1 MTHDPNG
8 DPNDAMNN
16 DATHHSSDRVDDT
29 IQLLARTAFPRPA
42 APREAMWAAIELRR
56 QEAVKS
62 APLPL
67 GQAPPILVVHRTS
80 YRRRYLSV
88 AAGMAATLVV
98 GVGIG
103 RLSRGTVPSATTATF
118 AAADDASYSTP
129 DTPRRLT
136 MDTHLA
142 RTEVL
147 LTTLRGTRDRNES
160 AAELA
165 NAAQALLGTTRQLLD
180 DPALTDGTTRALL
193 LDLELV
199 LAQVVQDAATRQPD
213 ARRASRDAV
222 IQMNL
227 LPRLRASGSTAQE
240 PVPSE
245 PTRSSSE

>member
-1 MTHDPNG
+1 MTHDT
-8 DPNDAMNN
+8 NDDENT
-16 DATHHSSDRVDDT
+16 DATQNPGDRVDDT
-29 IQLLARTAFPRPA
+29 IQKLARTAFPRPA
-42 APREAMWAAIELRR
+42 APREAMWAAIEQRR
-56 QEAVKS
+56 QEAAQS

-67 GQAPPILVVHRTS
+67 PQSPPTLVVHRTS

-88 AAGMAATLVV
+88 AAGMAATLIV

-103 RLSRGTVPSATTATF
+103 RLSRGTVPAATTVASAT
-118 AAADDASYSTP
+118 ADDASYSTP

-147 LTTLRGTRDRNES
+147 LTTLRSSRDRNES

-222 IQMNL
+222 IRMNL
-227 LPRLRASGSTAQE
+227 LPRLRASGSTAEE
-240 PVPSE
+240 PALSE
-245 PTRSSSE
+245 PSRSSSE

>member
-1 MTHDPNG
+1 MTDDMNDDTPQHPN
-8 DPNDAMNN
+8 
-16 DATHHSSDRVDDT
+16 DRVDDA
-29 IQLLARTAFPRPA
+29 IQRLARNAFPRPA
-42 APREAMWAAIELRR
+42 APREAMWAQIERR
-56 QEAVKS
+56 REEAAQET
-62 APLPL
+62 APVIPM
-67 GQAPPILVVHRTS
+67 LVVHRTS

-88 AAGMAATLVV
+88 AAGMAATLIV
-98 GVGIG
+98 GVGLG
-103 RLSRGTVPSATTATF
+103 RLSRGTAPAAATVASAT
-118 AAADDASYSTP
+118 ADDASYSTP

-147 LTTLRGTRDRNES
+147 LTTLRSTRDRNES
-160 AAELA
+160 TAELA

-222 IQMNL
+222 IRMNL

-240 PVPSE
+240 PAMSE
-245 PTRSSSE
+245 PTRSISE

>member
-1 MTHDPNG
+1 MNDDTTAH
-8 DPNDAMNN
+8 PNDRMD
-16 DATHHSSDRVDDT
+16 DA
-29 IQLLARTAFPRPA
+29 IQRLARETFPRPE
-42 APREAMWAAIELRR
+42 APRDAMWAEIDRRR
-56 QEAVKS
+56 QETAQS
-62 APLPL
+62 APL
-67 GQAPPILVVHRTS
+67 LVVHRTS

-103 RLSRGTVPSATTATF
+103 RMSRSTIPTTTAV
-118 AAADDASYSTP
+118 ASAPVDEASYSTP

-147 LTTLRGTRDRNES
+147 LTTLRATRDRNES

-180 DPALTDGTTRALL
+180 DPALTEGTTRSLL

-199 LAQVVQDAATRQPD
+199 LAQVVQDAASRQPD

-222 IQMNL
+222 IRMNL

-240 PVPSE
+240 SGVAGFTGGITE
-245 PTRSSSE
+245 